1 MGYILDTSP
10 PPQHTTL
17 RGRVY
22 YFQLRVSKQHQQ
34 AYGPLVR
41 ARLSECGKEAEIL
54 ASHLSQLLKQAWSSN
69 TKVVVCIDQ
78 ALQSARPAKTTFAAV
93 AEEYIAARQVD
104 HKSSM
109 VAFRALLTVAGDREV
124 QSYKRDDTRAL
135 LAYIQSSGNKTAT
148 VRRRFNTISAIF
160 NYAYQE
166 LEIDKR
172 NPFSKM
178 AIVGEGLDAAKR
190 GTFTEQEL
198 HDGYKQYMKSL
209 TGILLLFSILVD
221 PLWCTFLRL
230 HCDW

>member
-10 PPQHTTL
+10 PPQHTIL

-109 VAFRALLTVAGDREV
+109 VAVRALLTVAVDREV

-148 VRRRFNTISAIF
+148 V
-160 NYAYQE
+160 
-166 LEIDKR
+166 
-172 NPFSKM
+172 
-178 AIVGEGLDAAKR
+178 
-190 GTFTEQEL
+190 
-198 HDGYKQYMKSL
+198 KQNCHCKKAVQYDQCHLQLCLS
-209 TGILLLFSILVD
+209 GIGD
-221 PLWCTFLRL
+221 
-230 HCDW
+230 